1 MNEQA
6 LAVHT
11 AFWDDWLQA
20 ALAVGVAYPL
30 AALGAQVLR
39 THRQNRWNSEF
50 FGAEDD
56 APHML
61 TLCLEDPVQ
70 AEMLFIENLYPY
82 NKPFLEETRTRL
94 GLK

>member
-1 MNEQA
+1 MNEEA
-6 LAVHT
+6 APNS
-11 AFWDDWLQA
+11 AYWDEWLQA

-30 AALGAQVLR
+30 AALGCEVLR
-39 THRQNRWNSEF
+39 SHRKNRWGAEF
-50 FGAEDD
+50 LGTEDD

-82 NKPFLEETRTRL
+82 NAAYLEETRKRL